1 MVSDS
6 VTRMSLNDT
15 TPEQLFKAM
24 AMVQN
29 ELSKATVKGG
39 KPKAAHAVS
48 HISDMADYY
57 VRTTDDIYKTT
68 KTGNAS
74 FKGWKDYQLYQTK
87 DGWAA
92 LGVPR
97 GRLSTRMVY
106 DHASGNE
113 YPVPQFMNGVE
124 FDYEGDEFQEIV
136 DNFLDAMAV
145 STPRQPSILRWQ
157 VCYTR

>member
-1 MVSDS
+1 
-6 VTRMSLNDT
+6 MSLNDT

>member
-6 VTRMSLNDT
+6 VTRVSLNDT

-24 AMVQN
+24 AMVHK
-29 ELSKATVKGG
+29 ELSKATVKGR

-48 HISDMADYY
+48 HTSNMASYY
-57 VRTTDDIYKTT
+57 VPTTDDIYKST

-74 FKGWKDYQLYQTK
+74 FKGWKDYQLYQTM

-92 LGVPR
+92 LGVPQAR

-106 DHASGNE
+106 DHA
-113 YPVPQFMNGVE
+113 
-124 FDYEGDEFQEIV
+124 
-136 DNFLDAMAV
+136 
-145 STPRQPSILRWQ
+145 
-157 VCYTR
+157 

>member
-1 MVSDS
+1 M
-6 VTRMSLNDT
+6 NDT

-24 AMVQN
+24 AMVQT

-39 KPKAAHAVS
+39 TPKAAFAVS
-48 HISDMADYY
+48 HISEMANFY
-57 VRTTDDIYKTT
+57 VPTVNDIFKTT

-74 FKGWKDYQLYQTK
+74 FKNWKDYQLYQTM

-113 YPVPQFMNGVE
+113 YPVAQFMNGVE
-124 FDYEGDEFQEIV
+124 FDYQGDEF
-136 DNFLDAMAV
+136 
-145 STPRQPSILRWQ
+145 
-157 VCYTR
+157 

>member
-6 VTRMSLNDT
+6 ITRVSLNDT

-24 AMVQN
+24 AMVHKELIS
-29 ELSKATVKGG
+29 ELSKETVKGW

-48 HISDMADYY
+48 HISNVANYY
-57 VRTTDDIYKTT
+57 VPTMDDIYKTA

-74 FKGWKDYQLYQTK
+74 FKGWKDYQLYQTM

-106 DHASGNE
+106 DHA
-113 YPVPQFMNGVE
+113 
-124 FDYEGDEFQEIV
+124 
-136 DNFLDAMAV
+136 
-145 STPRQPSILRWQ
+145 
-157 VCYTR
+157 